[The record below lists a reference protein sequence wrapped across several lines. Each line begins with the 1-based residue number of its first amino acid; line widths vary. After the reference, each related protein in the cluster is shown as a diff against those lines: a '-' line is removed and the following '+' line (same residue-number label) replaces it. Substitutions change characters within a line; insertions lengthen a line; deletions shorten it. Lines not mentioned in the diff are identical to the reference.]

1 MKEKAKVFYGWY
13 VVAAG
18 CLVIGMTAG
27 IIQNSFG
34 QYIKPVCAD
43 MGFTRQQM
51 STNQTIVS
59 IASMIFALMWGK
71 LSKKIHLHKCMSVVA
86 VLLPA
91 LYFCFSFITNLASFY
106 LVTVLMSI
114 AFCFVC
120 MMIFTYII
128 GNWFVKN
135 RGVAIG
141 LTSMGSGIGS
151 MIMNTVIAELILNV
165 GWRMTYRVVAVMM
178 LVCIAPAIW
187 FVVREFP
194 SDKGL
199 QPYGYGEKA
208 ADAKKGGSSFEGYTF
223 DEAKRMPLFWA
234 VFISSVG
241 IVMAICV
248 FYQTVAPHLSDSG
261 YSVTFAALVTSVSM
275 GALAVGKVILGRL
288 FDRFGTNK
296 GAFFACT
303 CTLIGITAMIFCTSR
318 IMLPLIILGVGFGC
332 SFGAVCM
339 PIITAN
345 IFGMKDYNSIYG
357 KLTAATNLGAAL
369 APVISGRVYDV
380 CGSYTPIYAVCVG
393 ITAVGLAVLM
403 KVLPKKDPN

>member
-1 MKEKAKVFYGWY
+1 MKTKAKVFYGWY

-18 CLVIGMTAG
+18 CIVIGMTAG

-43 MGFTRQQM
+43 MGFSRQQM
-51 STNQTIVS
+51 SMNQTIVS
-59 IASMIFALMWGK
+59 ICSMIFALMWGK
-71 LSKKIHLHKCMSVVA
+71 ASKQINLHKCMSAVA
-86 VLLPA
+86 VILPI

-106 LVTVLMSI
+106 LVTILMSI
-114 AFCFVC
+114 AFCFVT
-120 MMIFTYII
+120 MMVFTYII

-165 GWRMTYRVVAVMM
+165 GWRMTYRIVAVMM
-178 LVCIAPAIW
+178 LICIAPAIW
-187 FVVREFP
+187 FVVKEYP
-194 SDKGL
+194 SAKGL
-199 QPYGYGEKA
+199 EPYGYGEKIA
-208 ADAKKGGSSFEGYTF
+208 AKKDKPAFEGYTF
-223 DEAKRMPLFWA
+223 DEAKRMPMFWA
-234 VFISSVG
+234 VFVSSVG

-261 YSVTFAALVTSVSM
+261 YSVTFAALIASLPR

-288 FDRFGTNK
+288 FDRFGTK
-296 GAFFACT
+296 IGAFFACT
-303 CTLIGITAMIFCTSR
+303 CTLIGITAMVFCRVTVS
-318 IMLPLIILGVGFGC
+318 LPLIVLGVGFGC

-357 KLTAATNLGAAL
+357 KLTAATNLGAAI
-369 APVISGRVYDV
+369 APVLSGRVYDV
-380 CGSYTPIYAVCVG
+380 CGSYTPIYIACVA